1 MIHRLTRT
9 VFVQQDSAHQGAGSK
24 GWSLFGAPSK
34 SDSIKV
40 SHAVN
45 FYRAGALGE
54 KTQLL
59 TANSMIDAVAL
70 SRDVQ
75 LLAVVHENEKD
86 AVPRSFEIA
95 PPLRRTVA
103 DVHKFASARPFPLL
117 FDILASAAAGAQ
129 PGSYLVYTNSDICLV
144 PSFYRTVRSIL
155 ARGVDCVVTN
165 RRTVAPLES
174 FGDAPEVAALEV
186 GWAHPGFDCFVF
198 PTAWVEDFVANA
210 ACVGIGWVMRSLL
223 YNLVVKARRMVI
235 LRNAHLTYHYGDDRP
250 WNAPGLEEYTQHNL
264 GEARAVVKAL
274 SNDPAKKL
282 ALDEFCSAH
291 GEYETEIFST
301 VERKGRR
308 VTLAKVAK
316 KIASWGG
323 SRTRS
328 R

>member
-1 MIHRLTRT
+1 MIHQLTKT
-9 VFVQQDSAHQGAGSK
+9 VFVQQVSAHQQADSL
-24 GWSLFGAPSK
+24 GWSLFGAPSE
-34 SDSIKV
+34 SDSIKI

-59 TANSMIDAVAL
+59 TANSMVDAVAL
-70 SRDVQ
+70 SGEVQ

-103 DVHKFASARPFPLL
+103 EVHKFTTARPFPLL
-117 FDILASAAAGAQ
+117 FDILASAAAGAR
-129 PGSYLVYTNSDICLV
+129 PGSYLVFTNSDICLV

-155 ARGVDCVVTN
+155 ARGVDCVVIN

-174 FGDAPEVAALEV
+174 FGEAPELAALEV

-198 PTAWVEDFVANA
+198 PTAWVEDFDANA
-210 ACVGIGWVMRSLL
+210 ACVGVGWVMRSLL

-264 GEARAVVKAL
+264 AETRVVVKAL
-274 SNDPAKKL
+274 SEDPAKRA
-282 ALDEFCSAH
+282 ALDEFCAAH
-291 GEYETEIFST
+291 GEYGTEIFVT
-301 VERKGRR
+301 GGRKERR
-308 VTLAKVAK
+308 VTLSKIAK
-316 KIASWGG
+316 KIADWGG
-323 SRTRS
+323 KRTKAR
-328 R
+328 

>member
-1 MIHRLTRT
+1 M
-9 VFVQQDSAHQGAGSK
+9 
-24 GWSLFGAPSK
+24 GWSLFGAPSE
-34 SDSIKV
+34 SDSIKI

-95 PPLRRTVA
+95 PPLGRTVA
-103 DVHKFASARPFPLL
+103 DVRKFATARPFPLL

-129 PGSYLVYTNSDICLV
+129 PGSYLVFTNSDICLV

-155 ARGVDCVVTN
+155 ARGVDCVVIN
-165 RRTVAPLES
+165 RRSVAPLES
-174 FGDAPEVAALEV
+174 FGEAAELAALEI
-186 GWAHPGFDCFVF
+186 GCAHPGFDCFVF
-198 PTAWVEDFVANA
+198 PIAWVEDFVANA

-250 WNAPGLEEYTQHNL
+250 WNAPELEEYTPHNL

-291 GEYETEIFST
+291 GEYPTEIFS
-301 VERKGRR
+301 EGGRKRRR

-323 SRTRS
+323 RRTRS